1 MSEETVPTANLEQAP
16 APEDAAP
23 ASAPSPSPSWKE
35 RLDQVLEQNSHRS
48 PPVEEQPSE
57 EEDSSEESGS
67 LSWDDAIAAATP
79 EQAKLMKQLRAEST
93 RRFQEAAEM
102 KRQAQADRDALF
114 SSETFKHL
122 QSMASSEAD
131 VDLFDPKSV
140 DAFIDRKVAQRLQE
154 VLKPVQQAHQTSVAQ
169 QRYTEFLTANPEL
182 KTDTALREQVASE
195 LRANA
200 NLSLEQAFY
209 IVQGRGAQ
217 AKAKASAS
225 RRAAER
231 RAAKAAAL
239 QVSAAPSR
247 ASGVSAPDL
256 AGKSG
261 ADIYAALMRLQ
272 QTAE

>member
-1 MSEETVPTANLEQAP
+1 MSEETTPTANLTQAP
-16 APEDAAP
+16 APEEASAEANAP
-23 ASAPSPSPSWKE
+23 AEKSWGE
-35 RLDQVLEQNSHRS
+35 RLDEVLQRTVDNKEEPEQ
-48 PPVEEQPSE
+48 E
-57 EEDSSEESGS
+57 EELPSNETV
-67 LSWDDAIAAATP
+67 SWDEAMRTATP
-79 EQAKLMKQLRAEST
+79 EQAQLMRQLRAEST
-93 RRFQEAAEM
+93 RRFQEAAELR
-102 KRQAQADRDALF
+102 KQAQADRDALF
-114 SSETFKHL
+114 SSDTFKRL
-122 QSMASSEAD
+122 QEMASTDGD
-131 VDLFDPKSV
+131 VDMLDPKSI

-154 VLKPVQQAHQTSVAQ
+154 VLRPVQQAHHTSVVQ
-169 QRYTEFLTANPEL
+169 QRYNEFMQANPEL
-182 KTDTALREQVASE
+182 TSNTQLRSEVAAE
-195 LRANA
+195 LRANE

-217 AKAKASAS
+217 AKAKAAAS

>member
-1 MSEETVPTANLEQAP
+1 LDAVLNQAADGNEE
-16 APEDAAP
+16 
-23 ASAPSPSPSWKE
+23 
-35 RLDQVLEQNSHRS
+35 
-48 PPVEEQPSE
+48 EEQPE
-57 EEDSSEESGS
+57 ELPSNETV
-67 LSWDDAIAAATP
+67 SWDEAIRSATP

-102 KRQAQADRDALF
+102 RRQAQADRDALF
-114 SSETFKHL
+114 SSETFKRL
-122 QSMASSEAD
+122 QEMASTDGD
-131 VDLFDPKSV
+131 VDMLDPKSV

-154 VLKPVQQAHQTSVAQ
+154 VLRPVQQAHHTSVVQ
-169 QRYTEFLTANPEL
+169 QRYTEFMQANPEL
-182 KTDTALREQVASE
+182 TTNTQLRTEVANE
-195 LRANA
+195 LRANE

-217 AKAKASAS
+217 ARAKAQAS

-247 ASGVSAPDL
+247 ASGVAAPDL
-256 AGKSG
+256 SGKSG
-261 ADIYAALMRLQ
+261 ADIYAALLRLQ